1 MGQSCNIVC
10 TEPRRI
16 SAISL
21 ARRVSEE
28 MGERQIGSQD
38 SVCGYQIRFESKRGP
53 ATRLTYCT
61 TGVILRQL
69 QMDPSLKD
77 VSHVIVDEVRW
88 YLVCVEVGT
97 SHQTD
102 LLYHRGDTEAT
113 TDGSRSQ
120 RCQSCYCG

>member
-28 MGERQIGSQD
+28 MGEAQIGSQE

-53 ATRLTYCT
+53 ATRLIYCT

-69 QMDPSLKD
+69 QMDPGLKD
-77 VSHVIVDEVRW
+77 VSHIIVDEVKQLKQYYAVSKMAW
-88 YLVCVEVGT
+88 LISYKFCL
-97 SHQTD
+97 
-102 LLYHRGDTEAT
+102 
-113 TDGSRSQ
+113 
-120 RCQSCYCG
+120 CGCTF